1 MIFAETY
8 GRVAYAVTVR
18 LEIMRDL
25 GAIQNPFGAFLL
37 LQGLETLSLR
47 GQRHNENT
55 LALAKYLESHEK
67 VAWVSY
73 PGLKSHES
81 HELANRLFRVKG
93 EYGGVLTFGVKGGQD
108 PKVGAKVVD
117 SLMLASNL
125 ANVGEWF
132 VAGLLTSVVVGYGIL
147 IWIEW
152 VQGMRRRLLS
162 TLRRRPTS
170 S

>member
-8 GRVAYAVTVR
+8 GPVAYAVKVR

-25 GAIQNPFGAFLL
+25 GPCLSPFGAFLF

-55 LALAKYLESHEK
+55 LALAKYLEGHEK

-73 PGLKSHES
+73 PGLESHES
-81 HELANRLFRVKG
+81 HELAKRLFRVKG
-93 EYGGVLTFGVKGGQD
+93 EFGGVLTFGLRGGDD
-108 PKVGAKVVD
+108 PRVGSKVVD

-125 ANVGEWF
+125 ANVGE
-132 VAGLLTSVVVGYGIL
+132 
-147 IWIEW
+147 
-152 VQGMRRRLLS
+152 
-162 TLRRRPTS
+162 
-170 S
+170 